1 MTNRSC
7 SYIVSS
13 MNKQTPNAG
22 EIFRNKCREANLKIT
37 PQRTII
43 FDALVNDKGH
53 PTADIVFQRVR
64 KKIPNISFD
73 TVSRTLLSFVDMGL
87 LKVVEGYGR
96 PKRFDTDTDSHHHFQ
111 CLKCNKIIDFC
122 NTGFDALEVPKEIK
136 SRFIVTGKKVVLEGL
151 CDSCKR

>member
-1 MTNRSC
+1 
-7 SYIVSS
+7 
-13 MNKQTPNAG
+13 MNKQG
-22 EIFRNKCREANLKIT
+22 LDVEEVFRSKCREANLKIT

-43 FDALVNDKGH
+43 FDALINDKGH

-96 PKRFDTDTDSHHHFQ
+96 PKRFDTDTGSHHHFQ

-122 NTGFDALEVPKEIK
+122 NTGFDTLEIPKDIK
-136 SRFIVTGKKVVLEGL
+136 SRFTVTGKKVVLEGF

>member
-1 MTNRSC
+1 MD
-7 SYIVSS
+7 
-13 MNKQTPNAG
+13 KQVLDTG
-22 EIFRNKCREANLKIT
+22 DIFRNKCREANLKIT

-53 PTADIVFQRVR
+53 PTADIVFRKVR

-96 PKRFDTDTDSHHHFQ
+96 PKRFDTDLDSHHHFQ

-122 NTGFDALEVPKEIK
+122 NTGFDSLEIPKEIK
-136 SRFIVTGKKVVLEGL
+136 SRFTVTGKKVVLEGL

>member
-1 MTNRSC
+1 
-7 SYIVSS
+7 
-13 MNKQTPNAG
+13 MNKQGLDVG
-22 EIFRNKCREANLKIT
+22 EVFRNKCREANLKIT

-43 FDALVNDKGH
+43 FDALINDKGH

-96 PKRFDTDTDSHHHFQ
+96 PKRFDTDMGSHHHFQ

-122 NTGFDALEVPKEIK
+122 NTGFDTLEIPKDIK
-136 SRFIVTGKKVVLEGL
+136 SRFTVTGKKIVLEGL
-151 CDSCKR
+151 CDSCRR

>member
-1 MTNRSC
+1 
-7 SYIVSS
+7 
-13 MNKQTPNAG
+13 MNKQVLDADK
-22 EIFRNKCREANLKIT
+22 IFHNKCREANLKIT

-43 FDALVNDKGH
+43 FDALMNDKGH
-53 PTADIVFQRVR
+53 PTADIVFQKVR

-122 NTGFDALEVPKEIK
+122 DTSFDAIEIPKDIK
-136 SRFIVTGKKVVLEGL
+136 SKFTVTGKKVVLEGL

>member
-1 MTNRSC
+1 
-7 SYIVSS
+7 
-13 MNKQTPNAG
+13 MNKQSLDAG
-22 EIFRNKCREANLKIT
+22 EVLRNKCREANLKIT

-87 LKVVEGYGR
+87 LKVVEGHGR
-96 PKRFDTDTDSHHHFQ
+96 PKRFDTDLDSHHHFQ

-122 NTGFDALEVPKEIK
+122 NTGFDALEIPKEIK
-136 SRFIVTGKKVVLEGL
+136 SRFTVTGKKVVLEGL